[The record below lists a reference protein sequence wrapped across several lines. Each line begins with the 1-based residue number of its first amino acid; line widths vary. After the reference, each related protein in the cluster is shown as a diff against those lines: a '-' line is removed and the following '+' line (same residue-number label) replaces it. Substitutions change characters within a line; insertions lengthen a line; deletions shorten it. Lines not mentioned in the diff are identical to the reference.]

1 MGRAGKHSG
10 YQRPLEV
17 FRTSSVCPFWS
28 GLCILTAFIWNEHTR
43 QRRSLATFAPRQIEA
58 DRNSLFKIG
67 KLGPDY
73 GVRTWIHCPESSS
86 LTTMLCLLGNNASPG
101 LVKAAHRESNGYSLR
116 RRGRQPHEVMSI
128 QNTSSVV
135 VLNEVPGPK
144 QSVGHTRNSRCFS
157 SPTLRYSPGQRNEL
171 VYRTHCSLSFRS
183 ILEQRPLSITL
194 HSLSARRDVR
204 HSAVDPPP
212 GPTADSL
219 RFSFPNTDRG
229 CSELMSAGRTGLKL
243 GVLMPL
249 SLNLLEAGAHDES
262 SCFNLMLAHT
272 RLVKQRETLTL
283 SPSPGNCLCLPHRS
297 LR

>member
-1 MGRAGKHSG
+1 MLVTPGIPAASA
-10 YQRPLEV
+10 RPL
-17 FRTSSVCPFWS
+17 
-28 GLCILTAFIWNEHTR
+28 N
-43 QRRSLATFAPRQIEA
+43 
-58 DRNSLFKIG
+58 
-67 KLGPDY
+67 
-73 GVRTWIHCPESSS
+73 
-86 LTTMLCLLGNNASPG
+86 
-101 LVKAAHRESNGYSLR
+101 
-116 RRGRQPHEVMSI
+116 
-128 QNTSSVV
+128 
-135 VLNEVPGPK
+135 
-144 QSVGHTRNSRCFS
+144 
-157 SPTLRYSPGQRNEL
+157 
-171 VYRTHCSLSFRS
+171 
-183 ILEQRPLSITL
+183 ITL

-262 SCFNLMLAHT
+262 SCFNLLLAHT

-297 LR
+297 SLMQFSLRAGSLYRSRPSLGKVVKPSIKLNLINQETRRCPNTMDGCIYIQVPPCVHCKPSSLLR